1 MKKALKSFYRS
12 SLKTIFTFL
21 LLVAAAFLFL
31 YQTTMTNWGTQYI
44 YPSYADVAHL
54 YQVYTNPNL

>member
-1 MKKALKSFYRS
+1 MATVFTHEMGHALGWQGHYTGEDD
-12 SLKTIFTFL
+12 LMCEN
-21 LLVAAAFLFL
+21 
-31 YQTTMTNWGTQYI
+31 QTTMTNWDTQHI